1 MNLRIDKVVRFASFG
16 ARRVY
21 SLVLTDE
28 CLYLIRTGS
37 FGALKHYRVDS
48 ASRQLIADRPDDRSV
63 KEIQTNEARI
73 DSMPLDQLIGGD
85 NYVVR
90 LGAIE
95 HRHRATLAAHQM
107 VKLEMHYLNSSDAA
121 IEPAA
126 APSGTGSTR
135 SSISWAATCSRR
147 AGTGARKRRAACPRR
162 SHNT

>member
-16 ARRVY
+16 TRWVY

-48 ASRQLIADRPDDRSV
+48 ASRQLIADRPDDRLV
-63 KEIQTNEARI
+63 KEIQANEARI
-73 DSMPLDQLIGGD
+73 DSMPLDQLLGGD

-95 HRHRATLAAHQM
+95 DVAIQTGTSPIMIL
-107 VKLEMHYLNSSDAA
+107 KL
-121 IEPAA
+121 
-126 APSGTGSTR
+126 TGSDHRFMFPFAPIEQVQSLR
-135 SSISWAATCSRR
+135 SALL
-147 AGTGARKRRAACPRR
+147 R
-162 SHNT
+162 SNVI